1 MTTQNKNTPAA
12 PPPAQT
18 PVSAMQKFFEKDTV
32 KDQLQRAVAENQDLF
47 IASVV
52 DLYSS
57 DTYLQK
63 CSPERVVMEA
73 LKAAVMKL
81 PINKQ
86 LGYAYVVPYKK
97 GDALLPQLQIGY
109 KGMIQLAIR
118 TNQYRVIN
126 ADVVYEGE
134 YVKANKI
141 TGEFDL
147 TGQKKSD
154 KVIGYFAHFEMK
166 NGFSKTL
173 YMTKEQVTRHAEKY
187 SKSFKESFSPWKTEF
202 DAMAK
207 KTLVRGLFS
216 HWGYMS
222 IEMGQA
228 FTDDDVDQAEK
239 TMNEFKSQGNRTEA
253 GFDDIPE
260 ADVVEE
266 KNNPPY

>member
-1 MTTQNKNTPAA
+1 MPPAPKTGQQPAA
-12 PPPAQT
+12 PVT
-18 PVSAMQKFFEKDTV
+18 PVGAMQKFFEKDTV
-32 KDQLQRAVAENQDLF
+32 KDQLQRAVADNQDLF
-47 IASVV
+47 IASVI
-52 DLYSS
+52 DLYSG

-97 GDALLPQLQIGY
+97 GDTLLPQLQIGY

-118 TNQYRVIN
+118 TNQYRVIH

-134 YVKANKI
+134 YVRSNKI

-147 TGQKKSD
+147 SGEKKSD
-154 KVIGYFAHFEMK
+154 RVIGYFAHFEMK

-173 YMTKEQVTRHAEKY
+173 YMSKEQVTRHAEKY
-187 SKSFKESFSPWKTEF
+187 SKSYKESFSPWKSEF

-228 FTDDDVDQAEK
+228 FSDDDVDQAEK
-239 TMNEFKSQGNRTEA
+239 TLNEFKDKGNRNEA
-253 GFDDIPE
+253 GFDNIPE
-260 ADVVEE
+260 ADLVDD
-266 KNNPPY
+266 KPPY

>member
-1 MTTQNKNTPAA
+1 MTTQNNNGAKVPGT
-12 PPPAQT
+12 PPAIT
-18 PVSAMQKFFEKDTV
+18 PVGAMQKFFEKDTV
-32 KDQLQRAVAENQDLF
+32 KDQIERAVADNKDLF
-47 IASVV
+47 IASVI
-52 DLYSS
+52 DLFSA
-57 DTYLQK
+57 DTDLQK
-63 CSPERVVMEA
+63 CMPERVVMEC

-81 PINKQ
+81 PISKQ

-97 GDALLPQLQIGY
+97 DGNLVPQFQIGY

-118 TNQYRVIN
+118 TNQYRVIHS
-126 ADVVYEGE
+126 DVVYEGE
-134 YVKANKI
+134 HVSTNKT

-187 SKSFKESFSPWKTEF
+187 SKSYKNQNSPWKSEF
-202 DAMAK
+202 DSMAK

-228 FTDDDVDQAEK
+228 FSDDDVDQAEK
-239 TMNEFKSQGNRTEA
+239 TMNEFKDKGNRHEA
-253 GFDDIPE
+253 GFETIPE
-260 ADVVEE
+260 ADVVDD
-266 KNNPPY
+266 KPPY